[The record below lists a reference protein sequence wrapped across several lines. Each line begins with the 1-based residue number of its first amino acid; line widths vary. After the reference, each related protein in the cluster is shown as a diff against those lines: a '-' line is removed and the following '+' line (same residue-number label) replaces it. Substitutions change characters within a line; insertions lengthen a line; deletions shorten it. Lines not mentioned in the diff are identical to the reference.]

1 MVTPKDVEVEG
12 QEGEILHEAGSS
24 ESDPSPPPSGTP
36 GGPQAGSGGGDGDA
50 GADGDDAN
58 KRTDGHRDGP
68 PPPPPTPV
76 GEGPPFAPTP
86 PPPPPP
92 GPPPPAVPRRHR
104 VRRIVGG
111 VFVLLLI
118 AFVVSAAVVPLPWY
132 AFRPGSVRDT
142 EPLVSVEGDTP
153 TYRSEGS
160 IGYTTVS
167 LRQTTLFGLIQGWY
181 DDDVDIHPEDEVLGD
196 RSSDENRSFNL
207 QLMDNSKNVAT
218 QVALER
224 LGYRVRVTSSGST
237 VLRVEPGSPAEGKL
251 DVGDTIVAVGGD
263 RINDPEDLPNLMGD
277 DAPGDRVTV
286 TVESLDGDDRRDVTM
301 TLEAA
306 PDDPERGVMG
316 VLVQPR
322 DLQYDFPVDV
332 EIDTGDVGGPSA
344 GLAFTLAILDDLT
357 AGELTG
363 GERVAV
369 TGEIL
374 DDGTVGP
381 IGGTAQKAAAVRH
394 EGIDTF
400 LVPRADY
407 EDALTRAGDVN
418 VVPIDDLDDAL
429 NALADLGGNADDLP
443 QVGAEE
449 ANGRR

>member
-24 ESDPSPPPSGTP
+24 ESHPSPPPPGTSGAGATR
-36 GGPQAGSGGGDGDA
+36 GGSADGNGDGD
-50 GADGDDAN
+50 GEADADRHG
-58 KRTDGHRDGP
+58 DGP
-68 PPPPPTPV
+68 PPPAPPA
-76 GEGPPFAPTP
+76 GEGPPSMP
-86 PPPPPP
+86 P
-92 GPPPPAVPRRHR
+92 PPPPAVPRRR
-104 VRRIVGG
+104 RTRRIAGG
-111 VFVLLLI
+111 VLALLVT

-142 EPLVSVEGDTP
+142 EPLVSVGGDTP

-167 LRQTTLFGLIQGWY
+167 LRQTTLFGLVQGWL

-224 LGYRVRVTSSGST
+224 LGFRVRVSSSGST
-237 VLRVEPGSPAEGKL
+237 VLQVEPGSAADGQLEP
-251 DVGDTIVAVGGD
+251 GDTIVAVGDD
-263 RINDPEDLPNLMGD
+263 RINDPEDLPNLLRD
-277 DAPGDRVTV
+277 DSPGDRVTV
-286 TVESLDGDDRRDVTM
+286 TVESLEGDRRDVTM
-301 TLEAA
+301 TLEPS
-306 PDDPERGVMG
+306 PDDPSRGIMGVM
-316 VLVQPR
+316 VQSR

-332 EIDTGDVGGPSA
+332 QIETGDVGGPSA